1 MKFTL
6 FAALFA
12 VANGEAVSLTKANFD
27 TEVFDSGKNAFIKFQ
42 APWCLPALAIA
53 SPPSNCRPP
62 QTPLSS

>member
-1 MKFTL
+1 MMKFTL

-42 APWCLPALAIA
+42 APW
-53 SPPSNCRPP
+53 
-62 QTPLSS
+62 